1 LTKRFKL
8 DPKVVYRQISDDGTY
23 ATCLHLICL
32 AAYGEDIYTV
42 DPLEILMRLEEDY
55 GVRVTDDN
63 EDKIKAIL
71 LATSTDIFFQD
82 TEGFRSICETLT
94 NGDPGVMVL
103 EQLTLPEICWGLY
116 EVELNHGPSEFRP
129 EVLKLMNEIIENEA
143 PDMEASEMDDPN
155 SYIMDFIKESH
166 QTLVGQLI
174 ELGVHPSDIPSVE
187 SPTMLLPGQLDVD
200 RVQ

>member
-1 LTKRFKL
+1 
-8 DPKVVYRQISDDGTY
+8 
-23 ATCLHLICL
+23 
-32 AAYGEDIYTV
+32 
-42 DPLEILMRLEEDY
+42 
-55 GVRVTDDN
+55 
-63 EDKIKAIL
+63 
-71 LATSTDIFFQD
+71 
-82 TEGFRSICETLT
+82 
-94 NGDPGVMVL
+94 
-103 EQLTLPEICWGLY
+103 
-116 EVELNHGPSEFRP
+116 
-129 EVLKLMNEIIENEA
+129 MNEIIENEA